1 MSRNSYL
8 NKEYQK
14 SLNEKDMVKKLEER
28 EKQNELFKI
37 VENAEKYKKFNEKL
51 KQNEL
56 MTRNQL
62 ANDYEMSIRDRL
74 RKSKMERMDDLIY
87 GNNLIQ
93 NAHLSL
99 QHEKSLRNQKLMAYR
114 KAFQEGKIKFIN
126 YIIL

>member
-1 MSRNSYL
+1 MNKNSYL

-14 SLNEKDMVKKLEER
+14 SLNEKDMVKKLESK

-37 VENAEKYKKFNEKL
+37 VENAENYKKFNEKL

-62 ANDYEMSIRDRL
+62 ANDYELSIRDRL
-74 RKSKMERMDDLIY
+74 KKNKMERIDDLVY

-99 QHEKSLRNQKLMAYR
+99 QYEKNLKNQKLMAYR
-114 KAFQEGKIKFIN
+114 KAFQEGKNKI
-126 YIIL
+126 YLL